1 MYVMQSLPAHQ
12 QGLASGVM
20 NTLIRLSSTVA
31 MGIATAVFSSI
42 EVSPQ
47 GMEQLMLKY
56 TRTFQVSVA
65 LAAAS
70 VLVVPFIRIGTQGHH
85 EQHDDTAQAQE
96 AEKRAQP
103 AEMTDDKLIRTLNG
117 MHGREKR

>member
-1 MYVMQSLPAHQ
+1 MQSLPAHQ

-31 MGIATAVFSSI
+31 MGIATAVFSSV

-47 GMEQLMLKY
+47 GMEKPMLKY

-70 VLVVPFIRIGTQGHH
+70 VLIVPFIKIGTQGHL
-85 EQHDDTAQAQE
+85 ENDDATQVVTAEKGAQA
-96 AEKRAQP
+96 AETADTKEQ
-103 AEMTDDKLIRTLNG
+103 
-117 MHGREKR
+117 